1 MLNNNL
7 MKILKIRLN
16 KARKHNLIIKMQRKK
31 QGKLEKLQN
40 NGKNYQKL
48 LKKDQIKTLQ
58 TIKMIKRKVFNKFKN

>member
-1 MLNNNL
+1 

-48 LKKDQIKTLQ
+48 LKKD
-58 TIKMIKRKVFNKFKN
+58 